1 MNKDILLIILTITQG
16 VENKEETL
24 INAAISDLNQT
35 TTFTEDSLTY
45 IKEYFR
51 NTKQDITL
59 MKNIVTQL
67 ETITNKEA
75 LLLFLELRANP
86 VPTKDRLKE
95 ILLEEYSFDNEYDK
109 YSTYS
114 LLAKLIINTG
124 DSELIKAA
132 IDKVQNI

>member
-1 MNKDILLIILTITQG
+1 
-16 VENKEETL
+16 
-24 INAAISDLNQT
+24 
-35 TTFTEDSLTY
+35 
-45 IKEYFR
+45 
-51 NTKQDITL
+51 

-86 VPTKDRLKE
+86 APTKDRLKE